1 MPIPMILGIAL
12 LFASLFGY
20 MGYRFNGGTR
30 TTISLAGVGAVA
42 AFLVMRLLRIF

>member
-1 MPIPMILGIAL
+1 MPIPIILGIAF

-20 MGYRFNGGTR
+20 VGYRLSGGTR

>member
-1 MPIPMILGIAL
+1 MPIPIIFGIAF

-20 MGYRFNGGTR
+20 VGYRFSGGTR
-30 TTISLAGVGAVA
+30 PAISLAGVGAVA